1 MVKKQFKIKGQ
12 NFFALFFYILVLLK
26 LSDDRLNL
34 GICNDCLGLFMKLQ
48 AVYSNSNLL
57 AVPVGIKQKQNV
69 DAMVQKVFL
78 MTAQIIQII

>member
-1 MVKKQFKIKGQ
+1 
-12 NFFALFFYILVLLK
+12 
-26 LSDDRLNL
+26 
-34 GICNDCLGLFMKLQ
+34 MKLQ